1 MGYGKCEND
10 NAFKKHIWL
19 LYEIT
24 LQYDKQSS
32 LLAVWRSTSSKLEL
46 IRVCITGG
54 DAFLIALSFV
64 EFVSIVLFLEMKTVE
79 EVEVNANVLN
89 ISSIVYRLIPKIKNF
104 VIVNSA

>member
-1 MGYGKCEND
+1 M
-10 NAFKKHIWL
+10 
-19 LYEIT
+19 
-24 LQYDKQSS
+24 
-32 LLAVWRSTSSKLEL
+32 
-46 IRVCITGG
+46 
-54 DAFLIALSFV
+54 IALSFV